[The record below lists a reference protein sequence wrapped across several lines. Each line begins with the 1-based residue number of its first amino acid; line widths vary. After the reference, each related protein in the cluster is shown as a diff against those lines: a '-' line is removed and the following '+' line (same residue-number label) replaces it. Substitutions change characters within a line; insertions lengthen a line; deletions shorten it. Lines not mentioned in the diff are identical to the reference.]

1 MISFEQYRLLHQSAQ
16 AELLWLEG
24 VDLVLTRQTPSMNI
38 ELYALYDYYVEIIFD
53 KPTGEPL
60 CLNAFKNQKHLAP
73 YLSLIDIDALFQPG

>member
-1 MISFEQYRLLHQSAQ
+1 
-16 AELLWLEG
+16 
-24 VDLVLTRQTPSMNI
+24 MNI